1 MLNFKK
7 VLLLNATLLFI
18 QLITNN
24 CLAVT
29 HISCH
34 FCICILFSSRFEFWN
49 PPTGAHVHIYTVFF
63 HSHPLVCCL
72 CCRENLNRELM
83 LY

>member
-7 VLLLNATLLFI
+7 VLLLNVTLLFI

-24 CLAVT
+24 CMAGT

-34 FCICILFSSRFEFWN
+34 FCICILFSSRVEFWN
-49 PPTGAHVHIYTVFF
+49 PPTLQSTCAHIHRVL
-63 HSHPLVCCL
+63 SQPSSC
-72 CCRENLNRELM
+72 M
-83 LY
+83 LSLL